1 LTEAFAINTVGRV
14 GASDY
19 AKTCGTVLV
28 FLGVL
33 PQFLCAADEKEAR
46 VTEVVRTVHL
56 LESQAAPRPATV
68 NSTVREGSAVRT
80 GNESRAELTFS
91 DLSITRLG
99 ADTVFSF
106 NPATRS
112 YDLGSGAVLI
122 SAPKGAGTVRINT
135 AIATCAVSGFTA
147 IVERRANAHNKFILL
162 NGDGVFTLKK
172 FPHDPCRL
180 HFGQAVISPPDPT
193 RPPHVCGVNLS
204 KVLHGGLVNGFKHK
218 LPESGQIAA
227 NIEKQKQASEEQKE

>member
-1 LTEAFAINTVGRV
+1 M
-14 GASDY
+14 
-19 AKTCGTVLV
+19 
-28 FLGVL
+28 
-33 PQFLCAADEKEAR
+33 PQFAHAADKEQAR
-46 VTEVVRTVHL
+46 VTEVVRVVHL
-56 LESQAAPRPATV
+56 LEAQAPPRPATV
-68 NSTVREGSAVRT
+68 NSTVREGAAVRT
-80 GNESRAELTFS
+80 GTDSRAELTFT

-106 NPATRS
+106 NPATRA
-112 YDLGSGAVLI
+112 YDLTNGAILM

-135 AIATCAVSGFTA
+135 PIATCAVNGFTA
-147 IVERRANAHNKFILL
+147 IIERRTNLHNKFIVL

-172 FPHDPCRL
+172 FPRNPCRL

-193 RPPHVCGVNLS
+193 RPPHVCGVSLS
-204 KVLHGGLVNGFKHK
+204 KVLHGRLVNGFKHK